1 MKERVCVA
9 HVLSYENEVGRFSVT
24 LVGDEEEVEGHA
36 ERLGLEYEGRLLV
49 TIEEDDEVVE
59 KAKEQVRLRT
69 N

>member
-1 MKERVCVA
+1 MKGRVCVA
-9 HVLSYENEVGRFSVT
+9 HVLSYENEEGRFSVT
-24 LVGDEEEVEGHA
+24 LVGDEEEVEEHA

-59 KAKEQVRLRT
+59 KVKEQVRLRT